1 MSWSLIIYL
10 VEWSLRLVML
20 LVVTRR
26 RHPGYA
32 MAWLLVIFFQPIP
45 GTILYALFGNDRLPR
60 RRIKLH
66 SRLSKEF
73 DALRN
78 RFAAHPNMVRPDLG
92 PEFDEAVT
100 MAERLSQLG
109 ILGGNHVTLLCNSCE
124 VIDRLVANIDAAKH
138 HVHLLFYIYAND
150 ATGRR
155 VADALMRA
163 VQRGVVCRVLVDAA
177 GSRQMLKRLGP
188 SMIAAGIY
196 LEAALPVNPFR
207 RRMARIDLRNHR
219 KIAVID
225 GQIGYT
231 GSQNI
236 VDASYGH
243 KDLAWKDLMV
253 QMTGPAVLQL
263 QSVFLEDW
271 FYETDT
277 ILDADDVFPDP
288 KITGDV
294 PVQTLPS
301 GPNYPTEN
309 YQRLIVTAVHRAQ
322 RRVVITTPY
331 FVPDEPFLQ
340 AMETAVLRGVEV
352 VLIVPKRFDQILVA
366 AASRAYYEELLDS
379 GVQVYQFTGGLL
391 HAKTMTVD
399 GTVAFFGTSN
409 FDIRSF
415 ALNFEV
421 NLVLYGG
428 QVVEDLCHQ
437 QDQYITASEPLLLE
451 AWEKRPSLNVIGQ
464 NLAKLLSPLL

>member
-109 ILGGNHVTLLCNSCE
+109 ILGGNHVKLLCNSCE
-124 VIDRLVANIDAAKH
+124 VIDRLVADIDAAKH

-155 VADALMRA
+155 VADALIRA

-188 SMIAAGIY
+188 SMIAAGIH